1 MKNFLSIS
9 VIFLLFSC
17 TGAINKESIRE
28 ISQGLL
34 IGKNSENNTFSWK
47 GIPFAK
53 PPINELRWKAPQM
66 AMPWEGLFEA
76 TDFKDECFQREI
88 ILAEEDF
95 IGSEDCLY
103 LNIWTPKLSKDD
115 IASLD
120 KPLPVMMWI
129 HGGGNVVGDAKIYDP
144 SSLVSSQNVIVV
156 TIQYRMGAFG
166 WFRHPSLVDE
176 NSSLEDKSGN
186 FGTLDTIA
194 ALEWIKNNIKAFGGD
209 ANNITIFGESAGGH
223 NVTALFASPLAEG
236 LFHKAIVQSGVSS
249 VSSIEAS
256 ENLSLIHI

>member
-1 MKNFLSIS
+1 MS
-9 VIFLLFSC
+9 V
-17 TGAINKESIRE
+17 K
-28 ISQGLL
+28 
-34 IGKNSENNTFSWK
+34 
-47 GIPFAK
+47 
-53 PPINELRWKAPQM
+53 
-66 AMPWEGLFEA
+66 
-76 TDFKDECFQREI
+76 
-88 ILAEEDF
+88 
-95 IGSEDCLY
+95 
-103 LNIWTPKLSKDD
+103 
-115 IASLD
+115 
-120 KPLPVMMWI
+120 
-129 HGGGNVVGDAKIYDP
+129 
-144 SSLVSSQNVIVV
+144 

-256 ENLSLIHI
+256 ENYLPLNNEAPTDSALNILNKILVYKGLAKDMFEAKSLQSNMTHLERKEILYNATPEELVTAL